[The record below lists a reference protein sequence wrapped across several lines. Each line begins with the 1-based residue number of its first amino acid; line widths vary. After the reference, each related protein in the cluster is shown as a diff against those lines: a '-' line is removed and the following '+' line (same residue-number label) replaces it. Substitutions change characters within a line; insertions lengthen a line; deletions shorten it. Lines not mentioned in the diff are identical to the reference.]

1 MTVFEDRFNSYNC
14 YFWILYNKK
23 IEELHKYKVHKSKY
37 LKFRIPN
44 MNSKD
49 IQKMTQEFYKY
60 FILSLNI
67 ELKELPELEYYHDRI
82 TDFLV
87 PIEEK

>member
-1 MTVFEDRFNSYNC
+1 
-14 YFWILYNKK
+14 
-23 IEELHKYKVHKSKY
+23 
-37 LKFRIPN
+37 
-44 MNSKD
+44 
-49 IQKMTQEFYKY
+49 MTQEFYKY